1 MAAQRISTP
10 AQLRQA
16 IGRALP
22 PLTWISG
29 DELLLVIEAADLLR
43 AQARKQGFEEREVL
57 EIDQHFDR
65 SRLLEATQSQSLFA
79 SRRLV
84 DLRLNTRPTRELG
97 DALRE
102 LLPRL
107 GEDCRIVLC
116 SARLEKATTGAAWF
130 GTLAREMLWMET
142 PRIDAAALPRWIG
155 ERLAAQKQQASPAV
169 LALIAERT
177 EGNLLAS
184 HQAIQRLGLLLP
196 PGELP
201 IDAVTEI
208 VLDNARFE
216 LFGLVDSALAGDT
229 TRTVRMA
236 QSLAAEDAALPLLC
250 WALADALRKLMRIR
264 EQVAG
269 GKPLPA
275 AMRQAGVFGR
285 REAIMRQALGR
296 LDSAA
301 LTHLL
306 RQVARLDRI
315 AKGMASAASV
325 ANPWFHAHALL
336 IALSGGRLPGPPDL
350 ADTLV
355 DA

>member
-1 MAAQRISTP
+1 MAQRISTP
-10 AQLRQA
+10 AQLRQS

-29 DELLLVIEAADLLR
+29 DELLLVVEATDLLR
-43 AQARKQGFEEREVL
+43 QQARKLGFEEREVL
-57 EIDQHFDR
+57 EIDHHFDR

-79 SRRLV
+79 SRKLV
-84 DLRLNTRPTRELG
+84 DLRLNTKPTRELG

-107 GEDCRIVLC
+107 GDDCRIVLA
-116 SARLEKATTGAAWF
+116 SGRLERATTGTAWF
-130 GTLAREMLWMET
+130 EALAREMLWMDT
-142 PRIDAAALPRWIG
+142 PRIDAATLPRWIA

-208 VLDNARFE
+208 VMDNARFE

-229 TRTVRMA
+229 ARAMRMA
-236 QSLAAEDAALPLLC
+236 QSLEAEDAALPLLC

-264 EQVAG
+264 EQMG
-269 GKPLPA
+269 SGKPMQA

-285 REAIMRQALGR
+285 REPVVRQALNR
-296 LDSAA
+296 LDDTTLA
-301 LTHLL
+301 HLL

-315 AKGMASAASV
+315 AKGMAGGSSV
-325 ANPWFHAHALL
+325 ANPWFHARTLL

-350 ADTLV
+350 AASLV